1 MKHSRFPVTALV
13 LTVSLRQ
20 AVRTARVFK
29 LCTAFGASEKLGID
43 FDRLSL
49 DLDGFTGM
57 DNCYLTL
64 FFTSRANSFH
74 GDSVCN
80 HFASNIISLFLIDNY
95 DDRPIISS
103 TSVPEQILNVL
114 LTFSILPA

>member
-1 MKHSRFPVTALV
+1 VKYSRLHVTALV

-29 LCTAFGASEKLGID
+29 HCTAFGASEELGID
-43 FDRLSL
+43 FDRLSF

-57 DNCYLTL
+57 DNCYLAL

-74 GDSVCN
+74 DDSVCN
-80 HFASNIISLFLIDNY
+80 HFADNIILLFHMDNY
-95 DDRPIISS
+95 DDRPIISTTAIS
-103 TSVPEQILNVL
+103 KQMLNVL
-114 LTFSILPA
+114 FSFSILAA